1 MVGQGGPLQAALTS
15 KELRELSRLRGC
27 QPQLCREDFNAIG
40 RLVDSKHK
48 TECLYGLQP
57 HALCCTLR
65 CMVYQVQFPLST
77 AELCMTYMT
86 CLVYR
91 FAQSSQKIDPA
102 NDENSKVSTF
112 VKAELDLRPL
122 IYLSSSYQVSK
133 LHYAK
138 ERSSGDSGF
147 SEVQW
152 NSMQTAVTTNM
163 FLVSNWRSTR

>member
-91 FAQSSQKIDPA
+91 FA
-102 NDENSKVSTF
+102 
-112 VKAELDLRPL
+112 
-122 IYLSSSYQVSK
+122 
-133 LHYAK
+133 
-138 ERSSGDSGF
+138 
-147 SEVQW
+147 
-152 NSMQTAVTTNM
+152 
-163 FLVSNWRSTR
+163 